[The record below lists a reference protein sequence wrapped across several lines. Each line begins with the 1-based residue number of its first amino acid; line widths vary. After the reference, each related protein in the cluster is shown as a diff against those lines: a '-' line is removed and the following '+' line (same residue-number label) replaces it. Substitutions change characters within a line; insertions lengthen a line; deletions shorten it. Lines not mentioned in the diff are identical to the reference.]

1 MKIKLMGK
9 LDLKNC
15 QELVLRQGDL
25 DGACGPYALT
35 MALIASKMIDKN
47 QATQLWGSLD
57 QLDQRIAFA
66 KAVKELDMLVS
77 QGTDI
82 SALQKIFRGIQK
94 HFDTKKIKQLEC
106 HLISSSDDQVE
117 ISGRKL
123 FLAVV
128 EHIDQNDLPVILWLD
143 WKGRGAHWVV
153 VIGYQYRDNDDQSQ
167 SIEHLLILDPGAEM
181 SATGAWNGVLTAP
194 VTQGKKSYRYWSN
207 SQVETA
213 CHVARGLA
221 FSVNK

>member
-1 MKIKLMGK
+1 MKIKLMKK
-9 LDLKNC
+9 LDFINC
-15 QELVLRQGDL
+15 QESVLRQGDL

-35 MALIASKMIDKN
+35 MALIASRIIDRN
-47 QATQLWGSLD
+47 QAVLLWSSLD
-57 QLDQRIAFA
+57 QLDQRIVLA

-94 HFDTKKIKQLEC
+94 HFDTNVFNQLEC
-106 HLISSSDDQVE
+106 HLICSSVDQVE

-128 EHIDQNDLPVILWLD
+128 EHINQYDLPVILWLD
-143 WKGRGAHWVV
+143 WKGGGAHWVV
-153 VIGYQYRDNDDQSQ
+153 VIGYQYRDNGNQSQ
-167 SIEHLLILDPGAEM
+167 SIEHLLVLDPGADM

-207 SQVETA
+207 SQPETA
-213 CHVARGLA
+213 CHVTKGLA
-221 FSVNK
+221 FR